1 MPRLV
6 LGVLALLAAG
16 QPAAPTRT
24 LVWSDEF
31 TGPAGTKVDA
41 SRWVSETGGHGWGNH
56 ELQHY
61 TDRTLNASLHGSGNL
76 VISARR
82 ERFEGEK
89 TTREFTSARLKTQ
102 GLFEQ
107 AYGRFEARIQVPRGQ
122 GIWPAFWMLG
132 GDIKS
137 VGWPR
142 CGEIDVMENIG
153 KEPGVVH
160 GTLHGPGFSGAAS
173 LGGAFTLPGK
183 AAFADD
189 FHVFAVDWEPERV
202 RFFVD
207 GNHYHTRT
215 RAELEPEQRWVF
227 DHPFFI
233 LLNVA
238 VGGDW
243 PGNPDA
249 TTVFPQSMKIDY
261 VRVYK

>member
-1 MPRLV
+1 MSRL
-6 LGVLALLAAG
+6 LIGALALLAAG

-31 TGPAGTKVDA
+31 DGAAGAKVDA
-41 SRWVSETGGHGWGNH
+41 TRWVTETGGHGWGNR
-56 ELQHY
+56 ELQYY
-61 TDRTLNASLHGSGNL
+61 TDRATNASLDGAGHL
-76 VISARR
+76 VITARR
-82 ERFEGEK
+82 ERFDDGK
-89 TTREFTSARLKTQ
+89 TPREYTSARLKTQ

-132 GDIKS
+132 SDIKS

-153 KEPGVVH
+153 KEPSVVH
-160 GTLHGPGFSGAAS
+160 GTLHGPGFSGGAS
-173 LGGAFTLPGK
+173 LGAAYTLPGG

-189 FHVFAVDWEPERV
+189 FHVFAAEWAPDEV
-202 RFFVD
+202 RFYVD

-215 RAELEPEQRWVF
+215 RAELKPEQRWVF
-227 DHPFFI
+227 DHPFFM

-238 VGGDW
+238 VGGNW
-243 PGNPDA
+243 PGNPDD
-249 TTVFPQSMKIDY
+249 TTVFPQAMRVDY
-261 VRVYK
+261 VRVYR